1 MQGGSRGRVP
11 NPGAGGAFASSV
23 RAHRKPVLA
32 PPESAVFSIFV
43 DTRMAVFAARPS
55 VWMLSARR
63 THTNSPRRTDLRS
76 KTPRARRRLGRARIV
91 VEVTLQGVDVAAA
104 AEVLTRGGKGNVTH
118 AECCTLLE
126 VRVQNALKKCLE
138 EFQGLKALKCMSSIE
153 DFVGISLVSPITRAA
168 RTYKEAKNTSAW
180 QLAVLESSRREY
192 CLMMDLSFD
201 AQVVP

>member
-1 MQGGSRGRVP
+1 MILIYITVTMGVSE
-11 NPGAGGAFASSV
+11 
-23 RAHRKPVLA
+23 
-32 PPESAVFSIFV
+32 PP
-43 DTRMAVFAARPS
+43 
-55 VWMLSARR
+55 
-63 THTNSPRRTDLRS
+63 
-76 KTPRARRRLGRARIV
+76 PRAKMEWLRV
-91 VEVTLQGVDVAAA
+91 NVAAA

-180 QLAVLESSRREY
+180 QLAVLETSKNV
-192 CLMMDLSFD
+192 C
-201 AQVVP
+201 AQRQPNRGGKGVRLLV